1 MKRTLL
7 LCLMSCVAAAASG
20 CACNSWVSA
29 PFGPGTVCDS
39 SGGGGCG
46 QCGATACGPTACV
59 STCEP
64 VCDDCGM
71 ACGGACSEPCETA
84 CGQCGGDSCAA
95 CCPPCGPLTWLFAIL
110 SQGYC
115 GPSCGEVWWGDWH
128 GAPPDCC
135 DPCDRCGE
143 YTGGGAPACE
153 RCGAGYAGKARQGG
167 TTTVAARRANGNLA
181 DRAVG
186 SKPAGSRITGA
197 SSKYAPRLMSV
208 TDRVVDKSR
217 PGSVPQATLPRRI
230 PAPR

>member
-1 MKRTLL
+1 MKRILL

-39 SGGGGCG
+39 SGCGGA
-46 QCGATACGPTACV
+46 CGATACGPTACA
-59 STCEP
+59 SACQP

-84 CGQCGGDSCAA
+84 CGQCAGASCAA
-95 CCPPCGPLTWLFAIL
+95 CCPPSGPLTWLFVLL

-128 GAPPDCC
+128 GAPPDCS
-135 DPCDRCGE
+135 DPCNRCGE
-143 YTGGGAPACE
+143 YTGRGAPACE
-153 RCGAGYAGKARQGG
+153 SCGTGYAGEVRQAG
-167 TTTVAARRANGNLA
+167 TTHVASKRANTRVARGRVSVKPTGGQITDPSSQYAPRLISTS

-186 SKPAGSRITGA
+186 PG
-197 SSKYAPRLMSV
+197 
-208 TDRVVDKSR
+208 R
-217 PGSVPQATLPRRI
+217 PGSVPQATLPRRM
-230 PAPR
+230 PAYQ